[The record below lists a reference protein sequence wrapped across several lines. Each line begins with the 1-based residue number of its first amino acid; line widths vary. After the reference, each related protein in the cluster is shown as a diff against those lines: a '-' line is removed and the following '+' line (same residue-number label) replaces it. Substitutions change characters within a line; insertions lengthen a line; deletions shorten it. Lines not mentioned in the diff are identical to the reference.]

1 MGIEKHTAPIRYR
14 HSKIRESMN
23 PKEIKIESKTW
34 WVKPIEMLVQNW
46 ALIEEN
52 SKNKFTAYFFHDR
65 GTTKGGG

>member
-1 MGIEKHTAPIRYR
+1 
-14 HSKIRESMN
+14 MN